1 MSSFLQIG
9 QGTDSEEYFQQI
21 IDEANQ
27 KVESISY
34 AERRAQEMCNVG
46 NDSDDDFA
54 LEGRF
59 PIHNPNPNRRRGS
72 NGDGGD
78 RGEGE
83 GPEAACPSDE
93 YAL

>member
-1 MSSFLQIG
+1 MTSFLQIG
-9 QGTDSEEYFQQI
+9 HGTDSEEYFQQI

-54 LEGRF
+54 LEGKSSTK
-59 PIHNPNPNRRRGS
+59 HPNQTHRRGL
-72 NGDGGD
+72 NGDGRD
-78 RGEGE
+78 RREGE
-83 GPEAACPSDE
+83 GS
-93 YAL
+93 